1 MPSVAI
7 HLPRVL
13 LVTLVAGVL
22 GLLSIAALS
31 MQTQTRAS
39 VMAQL
44 QRPAHQIKANG
55 SEFSASARSALV
67 RLNLTLAI
75 NRAGALDPAR
85 VSVLGVDGRPVGDAQ
100 VMLTY
105 SMPSM
110 NMWHVY
116 SSRLEPD
123 VSRAGSYS
131 GTEAALGM
139 AGRWRITVTV
149 ALRAGRTERF
159 ALSDQMPA

>member
-7 HLPRVL
+7 RLPRVL
-13 LVTLVAGVL
+13 LVTLAVGVL

-31 MQTQTRAS
+31 MQTQTRGS

-44 QRPAHQIKANG
+44 QRPAHQITARG
-55 SEFSASARSALV
+55 SKFSASARNVNA
-67 RLNLTLAI
+67 RINLTLAI
-75 NRAGALDPAR
+75 NRAGAIDPAR
-85 VSVLGVDGRPVGDAQ
+85 VSILGVAGRPIRGAQ

-110 NMWHVY
+110 NMWNVY

-131 GTEAALGM
+131 GTEAVLGM

-149 ALRAGRTERF
+149 ALRAGSTERF
-159 ALSDQMPA
+159 TLIDQMPA

>member
-1 MPSVAI
+1 MPSLAI
-7 HLPRVL
+7 HPSRVL
-13 LVTLVAGVL
+13 LVTIVVGVL

-44 QRPAHQIKANG
+44 QRPAHQITASG
-55 SEFSASARSALV
+55 SKFSASARNV
-67 RLNLTLAI
+67 RARINLTLAI
-75 NRAGALDPAR
+75 NRAGAIDPVR

-116 SSRLEPD
+116 SIRLKPD
-123 VSRAGSYS
+123 VSRAGWYS

-149 ALRAGRTERF
+149 AMRAGSTERF

>member
-13 LVTLVAGVL
+13 LVSLVVGVL
-22 GLLSIAALS
+22 GLLSIAVLS

-39 VMAQL
+39 VMGQL
-44 QRPAHQIKANG
+44 QRPAHQINASG
-55 SEFSASARSALV
+55 SKFSASARSV
-67 RLNLTLAI
+67 HGRINLTLAI
-75 NRAGALDPAR
+75 NRAGAIDPAR
-85 VSVLGVDGRPVGDAQ
+85 VRVLGVDGKPVGDAQ

-116 SSRLEPD
+116 SSRLEPE
-123 VSRAGSYS
+123 VSRPGSYS
-131 GTEAALGM
+131 GTEAVLGM

-149 ALRAGRTERF
+149 ALRAGSTERF
-159 ALSDQMPA
+159 VLSDQMPA

>member
-7 HLPRVL
+7 HRPRVL
-13 LVTLVAGVL
+13 LVTLVVGVL

-31 MQTQTRAS
+31 MRTQTRAS
-39 VMAQL
+39 VAAEL
-44 QRPAHQIKANG
+44 QRPAHQINVSG
-55 SEFSASARSALV
+55 SKFSASARSVHA
-67 RLNLTLAI
+67 RINLTLAV
-75 NRAGALDPAR
+75 NRAGAVDPAR
-85 VSVLGVDGRPVGDAQ
+85 VSILGVDGRPVSDAQ

-123 VSRAGSYS
+123 IRRAGSYS
-131 GTEAALGM
+131 ATEAVLGM
-139 AGRWRITVTV
+139 SGRWLITVTV
-149 ALRAGRTERF
+149 ALRAGSTERF
-159 ALSDQMPA
+159 ALSDPMPA